1 MCYLDDFAKNF
12 SSAVGFFFD
21 GSPGAPRPG
30 PRPLFCRQKR
40 GEKTASPPVPGA
52 GPRAIRGVYGGFLR
66 CRPGEAKPR
75 QVHAP
80 SGQIGG
86 PLTPPVGLLTRENH
100 LGWRAD
106 GRLGR
111 QGRDGTARGRVA
123 PGLPSTKKSRS
134 GPYRAAQVEICQN
147 FTCNP

>member
-21 GSPGAPRPG
+21 GSPGATRPG
-30 PRPLFCRQKR
+30 PRPHFWR
-40 GEKTASPPVPGA
+40 A

-123 PGLPSTKKSRS
+123 PGLPSTKKNRS
-134 GPYRAAQVEICQN
+134 GPYRAAQAEICQN
-147 FTCNP
+147 FTCNPGESSL